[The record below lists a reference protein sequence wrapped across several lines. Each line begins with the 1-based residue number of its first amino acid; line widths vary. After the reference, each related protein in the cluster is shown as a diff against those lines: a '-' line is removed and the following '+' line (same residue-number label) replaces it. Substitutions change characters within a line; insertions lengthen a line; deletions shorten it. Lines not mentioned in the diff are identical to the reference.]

1 MRIINYLLV
10 VVTLFLITSCGSSKE
25 GGNNEDGSSVE
36 LQSDN
41 KSDVN
46 NILSS
51 SDLYTIDSLSNNKKS
66 ELEEESATDELFE
79 EFLYNFVSEDKFQ
92 LRRVMFP
99 LKVYKSSGD
108 STYIAKEN
116 WKHNDSFANEEYY
129 SVIFDK
135 EDDIDLASDSTLN
148 EIKIRLADNSVSY
161 LKSYLFS
168 KNKNT
173 WSLKN
178 ILEEEINS
186 DVDVFENFLFKFVT
200 DTVFQTERLKSHI
213 IYVHT
218 DPDNDF
224 EILEEKINLE
234 QWNVVKPQYC
244 SQKLAY
250 IDYSNNQKSN
260 KKVVVIKGLANGY
273 STILFFKKEKGHWTL
288 YKYEETSI

>member
-51 SDLYTIDSLSNNKKS
+51 SDLYTIDSLSNNKNS

-92 LRRVMFP
+92 LRRIKFP
-99 LKVYKSSGD
+99 LKVNTVSGD
-108 STYIAKEN
+108 STHILKKN
-116 WKHNDSFANEEYY
+116 WKHNDSFANEDYY

-135 EDDIDLASDSTLN
+135 EDDIDLVADSALN
-148 EIKIRLADNSVSY
+148 EITIKLADNDISL
-161 LKSYLFS
+161 LKSYVFS
-168 KNKNT
+168 KTKKIWKLNG
-173 WSLKN
+173 
-178 ILEEEINS
+178 ILEEDRKS
-186 DVDVFENFLFKFVT
+186 DLDSFEDFLFKFVT

-224 EILEEKINLE
+224 EILEEKINHE
-234 QWNVVKPQYC
+234 QWNVVRPQYC

-250 IDYSNNQKSN
+250 IDYSNGSKYD
-260 KKVVVIKGLANGY
+260 KKVVIIKGLANGY
-273 STILFFKKEKGHWTL
+273 STILFFKKEKGRWVL

>member
-1 MRIINYLLV
+1 MKIINYLLV
-10 VVTLFLITSCGSSKE
+10 VATFFLITSCRSSKE
-25 GGNNEDGSSVE
+25 EGNNKEGNSVE
-36 LQSDN
+36 LQTDN
-41 KSDVN
+41 DLDAN
-46 NILSS
+46 NISS
-51 SDLYTIDSLSNNKKS
+51 ESELYTADSLTNNKTP
-66 ELEEESATDELFE
+66 EATEESLTDEAFE
-79 EFLYNFVSEDKFQ
+79 EFLYSFVSEKKFH

-148 EIKIRLADNSVSY
+148 EIKIKLADNSVSY

-173 WSLKN
+173 WRLKN
-178 ILEEEINS
+178 ILEEEVSS